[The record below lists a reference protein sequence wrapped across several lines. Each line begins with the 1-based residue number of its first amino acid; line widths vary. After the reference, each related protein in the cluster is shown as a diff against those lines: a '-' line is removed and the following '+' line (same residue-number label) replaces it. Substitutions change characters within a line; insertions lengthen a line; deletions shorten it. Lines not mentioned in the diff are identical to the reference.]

1 MVGGASSEARGA
13 PRRRQERAR
22 VGKGAALGKE
32 KRKAAFREEEASGP
46 LVAARSRPPQGLA
59 ETAARPAGRL
69 GPQQPAPAL
78 QHSDKT

>member
-1 MVGGASSEARGA
+1 MHRAE
-13 PRRRQERAR
+13 QEPAR
-22 VGKGAALGKE
+22 VGKGAALGK

-46 LVAARSRPPQGLA
+46 LVAARSRPQQGLA

-69 GPQQPAPAL
+69 GSQQPAPAL